1 MIGILPKVHLS
12 DARITFAPGDML
24 VAYTDGLTEA
34 FDKQGQQFG
43 EQRLQETL
51 NDHKK
56 KSARKVLDTIEH
68 RLHAFIGGA
77 SQSDDITLLVMKC
90 EK

>member
-1 MIGILPKVHLS
+1 
-12 DARITFAPGDML
+12 

-34 FDKQGQQFG
+34 IDNQEEQFG
-43 EQRLQETL
+43 EQRLEEVIRE
-51 NDHKK
+51 HKK
-56 KSARKVLDTIEH
+56 KSARKVLDSIEH
-68 RLHAFIGGA
+68 RLHTFIDGA